1 MEPCCAEGRRL
12 RAAYSAAY
20 ATAKTAPRA
29 AKATARAAASDA
41 YVVSQEHR
49 RTHGDDA

>member
-29 AKATARAAASDA
+29 AASDA